1 MQYITVDYFSFA
13 WKTCKLNEYR
23 GEQMKLDYKKIGKRV
38 KKRRKE
44 LAMTQER
51 LAEHC
56 DVSSTY
62 ISHIETG
69 IANISLEV
77 LYRVSIALQTTPDY
91 FLMDTIKS
99 PVYITGELSALLEK
113 CNPKTL
119 YTVGK
124 LVETLVSIQ
133 NED

>member
-1 MQYITVDYFSFA
+1 
-13 WKTCKLNEYR
+13 
-23 GEQMKLDYKKIGKRV
+23 MKLDYKKIGKRL

-44 LAMTQER
+44 MAMTQER

-69 IANISLEV
+69 IAKVSLEV
-77 LYRVSIALQTTPDY
+77 LYRVSVALHTTPDY
-91 FLMDTIKS
+91 FLVDTIKAPEYVKS
-99 PVYITGELSALLEK
+99 ELSILLDK

-119 YTVGK
+119 YTAEK
-124 LVETLVSIQ
+124 LIETLVSIQ
-133 NED
+133 EKEP